1 MLSSNSVSSLAIQRF
16 KESAIRGLAAAG
28 QTRVWN
34 LLIDLVAQTGRYPVS
49 VANAAQF
56 NVEGQQRYW
65 IHLAIDRLTGQ
76 VIDKQVEVVK
86 E

>member
-1 MLSSNSVSSLAIQRF
+1 MR
-16 KESAIRGLAAAG
+16 ESAIRALSASG

-34 LLIDLVAQTGRYPVS
+34 VMIDVVAQTGEYPSNASTFDQFS
-49 VANAAQF
+49 VQG
-56 NVEGQQRYW
+56 EQRYW

-76 VIDKQVEVVK
+76 IIDKQVEVVK